1 MILTIPWIILAALFV
16 PIFYQLYHIRWVQ
29 IDYTHAYF
37 VLPLFLF
44 LIFLKRDALR
54 PYTFYPTP
62 FSTAV
67 GLCLIVI
74 ASLMFV
80 LGWREGF
87 LFISTVSFIFFL
99 LGLSLF
105 LMGASA
111 TRKILFP
118 ILYLFLLV
126 PIPLGILDQVTLPLR
141 YGTSVAVEWCLRYLG
156 YPLHRDGLLL
166 SMDTTE
172 IYVGQPCS
180 GFRSIVTLFS
190 LGLIYIYFLKA
201 KLSHKLILTASI
213 IPFALIGNCIRV
225 MAVCLI
231 TFYWGK
237 DAGEGFLHTF
247 SGIVVFLVVILGM
260 FILEN
265 GLTEFAKKT

>member
-1 MILTIPWIILAALFV
+1 MILAIPWILLAALFV
-16 PIFYQLYHIRWVQ
+16 PIFYQLYQIRWVQ

-37 VLPLFLF
+37 ILPIFLF
-44 LIFLKRDALR
+44 LIFQKRDVLR
-54 PYTFYPTP
+54 PYTFSPTP
-62 FSTAV
+62 LSTAC
-67 GLCLIVI
+67 GLCLII
-74 ASLMFV
+74 LASFMFV

-87 LFISTVSFIFFL
+87 LFVSTLSFIFFL

-105 LMGASA
+105 LMGTLA

-126 PIPLGILDQVTLPLR
+126 PVPLGILDQVTLPLR
-141 YGTSVAVEWCLRYLG
+141 YGTSVAVEWCLHYLE
-156 YPLHRDGLLL
+156 YPVHRDGLLL
-166 SMDTTE
+166 SMGTTE

-190 LGLIYIYFLKA
+190 LGLIYIYFSKI
-201 KLSHKLILTASI
+201 KFSHKLFLTASI

-231 TFYWGK
+231 TYYWGK
-237 DAGEGFLHTF
+237 NAGEGFLHTF
-247 SGIVVFLVVILGM
+247 SGLVVFLIVILGM

-265 GLTEFAKKT
+265 GLMEFTKKK